1 MKLISDNLSFN
12 FKFVLTLFLCV
23 TLLYSFIFYMMNMY
37 ILSVVSFLGL
47 FVYAVSIKSIDE
59 NEYDRVFLLSH
70 LHIVI
75 SAVLATIILG
85 WDYGFYLIIIAIAST
100 TYLNIFKNRVIT
112 YLLAG
117 FDFAIFIFVYMISN
131 IYFPK
136 EPGEF
141 VEIFYISNLAFLLF
155 LFVVIFK
162 VYGIVNQIN
171 IKDLHRYRHELK
183 TASQT
188 DHLTGLINKRALN
201 IILAKKSNKTITI
214 AMCDID
220 NFKSINDKFGH
231 NVGDEVLKTLAKI
244 FTENTNKSD
253 IVCRW
258 GGEEFVIVAT
268 NTSRINF
275 INQIQNIRFIIN
287 QTPVKIS
294 NNKSIHFTVT
304 FGISDSGTDPNKLTD
319 QADKRLYKGKRS
331 VKNCIIAK

>member
-1 MKLISDNLSFN
+1 MNLINDNLSFN
-12 FKFVLTLFLCV
+12 FKFVLMLFLCV

-244 FTENTNKSD
+244 FTKNTNKSD

>member
-23 TLLYSFIFYMMNMY
+23 TLLYSFMFYMIDMY
-37 ILSVVSFLGL
+37 ILSAVSFLGL

-70 LHIVI
+70 LYIVI

-100 TYLNIFKNRVIT
+100 TYLNIFKNRVIAH
-112 YLLAG
+112 LLAG

-141 VEIFYISNLAFLLF
+141 VEIFYISNLALLLF

-201 IILAKKSNKTITI
+201 IILSKKSNKTITI

-220 NFKSINDKFGH
+220 NFKSINDNFGH

-244 FTENTNKSD
+244 FTKNTNKSD

-294 NNKSIHFTVT
+294 DDKFIHFTVT

-331 VKNCIIAK
+331 VKNCIITK

>member
-1 MKLISDNLSFN
+1 MNLIKDNLSFN
-12 FKFVLTLFLCV
+12 FKFILTLFLFV
-23 TLLYSFIFYMMNMY
+23 TLLYSVLFYLINIK
-37 ILSVVSFLGL
+37 ILSIISFLGL
-47 FVYAVSIKSIDE
+47 FIYAISIKSIDE
-59 NEYDRVFLLSH
+59 NNYDRAFLLSH

-100 TYLNIFKNRVIT
+100 TYLNIFKKRIIT

-117 FDFAIFIFVYMISN
+117 FDFIIFVFVYLISN
-131 IYFPK
+131 VYFPK
-136 EPGEF
+136 SAGDF
-141 VEIFYISNLAFLLF
+141 AQIFYLSNLGFLLF
-155 LFVVIFK
+155 LFVIIFK
-162 VYGIVNQIN
+162 IYSIVNQIN
-171 IKDLHRYRHELK
+171 IKDLHKHKHELK
-183 TASQT
+183 AASQT

-201 IILAKKSNKTITI
+201 TILAKKSNKKITM

-231 NVGDEVLKTLAKI
+231 NIGDEVLKTLAKI

-268 NTSRINF
+268 NTSRTNF

-287 QTPVKIS
+287 QTPVKVS
-294 NNKSIHFTVT
+294 SDQSIHFTVT
-304 FGISDSGTDPNKLTD
+304 FGISDSGTDPNKLTE
-319 QADKRLYKGKRS
+319 QADKRLYKGKHS
-331 VKNCIIAK
+331 VKNCIITK